1 LSCGPHEAARRAV
14 SGKFLARLSNQVDL
28 PTGVWISMRTPVA
41 GEVLQGR
48 LDQKSSWCSAA

>member
-1 LSCGPHEAARRAV
+1 M
-14 SGKFLARLSNQVDL
+14 DL
-28 PTGVWISMRTPVA
+28 DADSDA